1 MGVEVGV
8 GATVGVA
15 VEVGVGATVGVAVE
29 VGVGATV
36 GVDATEGVGVGARVG
51 IGVATGVGVG
61 VEAPQAESANPT
73 ATARRTDF
81 KACIIAHALWICS
94 AVAAPQWG

>member
-1 MGVEVGV
+1 M
-8 GATVGVA
+8 
-15 VEVGVGATVGVAVE
+15 GATVGVAVE

-36 GVDATEGVGVGARVG
+36 GVDATEGVAVGARVG
-51 IGVATGVGVG
+51 IGMATGVGVG

-81 KACIIAHALWICS
+81 KACIIAHALWRCS
-94 AVAAPQWG
+94 AAAAPQWG